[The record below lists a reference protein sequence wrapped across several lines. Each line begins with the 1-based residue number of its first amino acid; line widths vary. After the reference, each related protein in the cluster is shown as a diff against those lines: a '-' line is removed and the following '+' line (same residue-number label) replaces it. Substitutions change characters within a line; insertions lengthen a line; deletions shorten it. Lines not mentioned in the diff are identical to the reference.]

1 MADVAPP
8 VDAPEAAEVDAD
20 AVVAC
25 ASAPAV
31 RLGLCGVCAA
41 SGRYRCPR
49 CGASSCSSVC
59 VGAHKASSGCSGRR
73 DVAAFASLKTFT
85 DATLRSDLALLEET
99 QRGAERAKR
108 ARLDAPGGAS
118 QGRLPAKALKLQ
130 TVCAL
135 RSQPTASHSH
145 AHSWRAAEAQRC
157 CCRRPA

>member
-1 MADVAPP
+1 M
-8 VDAPEAAEVDAD
+8 
-20 AVVAC
+20 
-25 ASAPAV
+25 
-31 RLGLCGVCAA
+31 CAA